1 MFQKWFRNVSEM
13 VQKCFRNGS
22 EMFQKW
28 FRNVSETVQS
38 LTKWTVWTVINWQNL
53 YFNVL
58 DVNYLSVI

>member
-1 MFQKWFRNVSEM
+1 MFQKWFRNVSETVQKWFRNVSEM

-22 EMFQKW
+22 K
-28 FRNVSETVQS
+28 TVQS